1 MKKYLFSFLIIL
13 CGCIS
18 NFHPVE
24 KEKIDIF
31 TNRRDAIFSSAGILD
46 RNNIAISHNG
56 EFFMKELEPYDYGK
70 IGLFSKDG
78 QFIREIKVLEEN
90 EIPND
95 LKSIAWHPN
104 NYVIGVIY
112 HKNNYSEIKF
122 YEIFT
127 GQLLRKLTIG
137 NFYHYFLFDENGERI
152 YISEDRGKIEE
163 INLRNTDFIF
173 NSGINLPWINYGW
186 DIGRN
191 PWGNKHGGFS
201 SNKEILIEKFNFFK
215 KIGAKVVRVF
225 LFCDLRSG
233 VIFNEKGKFVFDNY
247 VYKDFSTLIE
257 VAEKTGLKILPVI
270 FDYTIADGVFEENG
284 IRVGEYPEIFNNINL
299 QKKLLS
305 LFAEFF
311 EKIDTKNVVYGWD
324 IINEPEHLKIENSKI
339 DHFISGFIKLIR
351 KYRKKERITVGVF
364 SRVQLNYYK
373 KFNLDF
379 YQFHYYDS
387 FENNSYL
394 NYHFYDLLLEKPV
407 IVGEIEATDIID
419 KLTKIWKNGY
429 KGVLVWPNEKFLSD
443 EWIFYKVWIDVH

>member
-1 MKKYLFSFLIIL
+1 MKKYIFLLIVL

-18 NFHPVE
+18 NFRSIE
-24 KEKIDIF
+24 KEKINIF
-31 TNRRDAIFSSAGILD
+31 IDRKDAVFSPDGILN
-46 RNNIAISHNG
+46 RNKVAISPND
-56 EFFMKELEPYDYGK
+56 EFFVKELEPYDYGK

-90 EIPND
+90 ENPND

-104 NYVIGVIY
+104 NYVIGVVF
-112 HKNNYSEIKF
+112 HKNNYSEIKL

-127 GQLLRKLTIG
+127 GQLLRKLTVS
-137 NFYHYFLFDENGERI
+137 NFYHYFLFNENGEKI
-152 YISEDRGKIEE
+152 YISKDGEKVEE

-191 PWGNKHGGFS
+191 PWEKEHGGFS
-201 SNKEILIEKFNFFK
+201 SNKEILTEKFNFFK
-215 KIGAKVVRVF
+215 KIGVKVVRVF
-225 LFCDLRSG
+225 LFCDLRSA
-233 VIFNEKGKFVFDNY
+233 VIFNEKGKFTFDNY
-247 VYKDFSTLIE
+247 VYRDFSTLIE

-284 IRVGEYPEIFNNINL
+284 VKVGEHPEIFNDIKL

-311 EKIDTKNVVYGWD
+311 KKIDTKDIIYGWD
-324 IINEPEHLKIENSKI
+324 IINEPEHLRIENSRI
-339 DHFISGFIKLIR
+339 ENFIFEFIKLIK
-351 KYRKKERITVGVF
+351 KYRKKEKVTVGAL
-364 SRVQLNYYK
+364 SRINLNYYK

-387 FENNSYL
+387 FENNYYL

-407 IVGEIEATDIID
+407 IIGEMEASDIIN
-419 KLTKIWKNGY
+419 KLTKVWENGY
-429 KGVLVWPNEKFLSD
+429 KGVLIWPDEKFLSD
-443 EWIFYKVWIDVH
+443 GWKFFKIWVDVH